1 MANEWQNKV
10 GNKAS
15 CGQRK
20 KVIVEDLF
28 LMATSCEGPSGAQVG
43 GQPRLI
49 STEKSDRRRGSAI
62 SLLIR

>member
-28 LMATSCEGPSGAQVG
+28 LMATSCEGAQVG

-49 STEKSDRRRGSAI
+49 STEQGDRRLGSAI
-62 SLLIR
+62 SLL